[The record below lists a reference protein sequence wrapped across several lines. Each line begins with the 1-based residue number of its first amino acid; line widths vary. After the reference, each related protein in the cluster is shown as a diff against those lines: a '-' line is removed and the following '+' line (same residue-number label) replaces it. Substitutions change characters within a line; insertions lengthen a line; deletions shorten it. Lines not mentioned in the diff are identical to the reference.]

1 MSSETETTEQ
11 QPKKRTVR
19 KILGASGYALLLLV
33 LFVLLINAF
42 LCVFKDGYYPTI
54 GGNRL
59 FSVVTDSME
68 PVIPEGSMIVDKKP
82 TGYGDVKI
90 GSIITF
96 ERMSGKSIIVLT
108 HRVESITYGDGG
120 MPYYTTRGDN
130 AVDVDGFKTPYS
142 AVVGVYSGKK
152 CGGLGYLFGFLQS
165 THGAVTLI
173 ILFLVVILVRLILD
187 YINRNEKRR
196 ALEGSALKRS
206 AQALSQVN
214 LRYDNIREITAVLD
228 VIGMLTDRPT
238 NGKDRAE
245 IDKRLLNF
253 INAESIELPQTPE
266 TARILDSLPAPDTPD
281 TLASALAAGATLR
294 QAEDGQTLVLTGL
307 TGGKTVLLTPIQT
320 ENGIMLCQQ
329 GVRIRAD
336 IAPNLEDVGE
346 MSMPGYPEFFEGKS
360 SPKIVNYPELPQP
373 GKVFDSAMLMGIGS
387 ESQGATVQELA
398 LPQGAEEEDPSDFR
412 APLPGAQVRAIA
424 AASDDIEKPP
434 IDKSPEVLPQ
444 PNDVIRSQQAYA
456 QYREAAVSLELMQTQ
471 QLNQML
477 DAGIAPLNEA
487 QQRELDAFRQAN
499 KRPKKHTAPH
509 KKPEPNLRAAEQKR
523 AEHAAFLAA
532 LSPSDREL
540 YLTEQKLAKARAA
553 ALKKLKRIAAD
564 RKAYEKLQKSR
575 AATEQ
580 KDGTANDG
588 E

>member
-1 MSSETETTEQ
+1 M
-11 QPKKRTVR
+11 
-19 KILGASGYALLLLV
+19 LLLV

-42 LCVFKDGYYPTI
+42 LCVFKDGYYPTV

-59 FSVVTDSME
+59 FSIVTDSME
-68 PVIPEGSMIVDKKP
+68 PTIPEGSMIVDKKP
-82 TGYGDVKI
+82 TGHDDIKI

-108 HRVESITYGDGG
+108 HRVESITYGEGG

-130 AVDVDGFKTPYS
+130 AAEVDGFRTPYS
-142 AVVGVYSGKK
+142 AVVGVYTGKK

-173 ILFLVVILVRLILD
+173 ILFLVVILVRFILD

-196 ALEGSALKRS
+196 ALESSALKRS

-228 VIGMLTDRPT
+228 VIGMLTDSPT

-245 IDKRLLNF
+245 TDKRLLNF

-320 ENGIMLCQQ
+320 ENGVMLCQQ

-346 MSMPGYPEFFEGKS
+346 MSMPGYPEFFEGKPT
-360 SPKIVNYPELPQP
+360 PKIVSYPELPQP
-373 GKVFDSAMLMGIGS
+373 GKVFDSAMLMGIS
-387 ESQGATVQELA
+387 SASQGATVQELA
-398 LPQGAEEEDPSDFR
+398 LPQGAEAENSTESR
-412 APLPGAQVRAIA
+412 APLSGAQVRAIA
-424 AASDDIEKPP
+424 ASNDTEKPP
-434 IDKSPEVLPQ
+434 IEKAQAALPLSG
-444 PNDVIRSQQAYA
+444 DVIKSQQAYA
-456 QYREAAVSLELMQTQ
+456 QYREAAVNLELLQTQ
-471 QLNQML
+471 QLNRML
-477 DAGIAPLNEA
+477 DAGIAPLSEA

-499 KRPKKHTAPH
+499 KKPKKQTPPR
-509 KKPEPNLRAAEQKR
+509 KKPDTNTRAAEQKR

-564 RKAYEKLQKSR
+564 RKAYEKLQKMR

-580 KDGTANDG
+580 QQDGRADDS